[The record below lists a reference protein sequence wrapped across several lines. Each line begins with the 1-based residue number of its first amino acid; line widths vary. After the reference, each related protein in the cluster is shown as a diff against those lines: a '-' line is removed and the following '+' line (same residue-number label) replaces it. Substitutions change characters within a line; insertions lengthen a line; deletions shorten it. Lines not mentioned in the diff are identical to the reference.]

1 MRRRLD
7 MDAGIDAFKTLL
19 WVTVGQLPVVSLLI
33 LMGYHWGS
41 F

>member
-1 MRRRLD
+1 
-7 MDAGIDAFKTLL
+7 MDGGIAAFKTLL
-19 WVTVGQLPVVSLLI
+19 WVTAGQIPVVGLLI